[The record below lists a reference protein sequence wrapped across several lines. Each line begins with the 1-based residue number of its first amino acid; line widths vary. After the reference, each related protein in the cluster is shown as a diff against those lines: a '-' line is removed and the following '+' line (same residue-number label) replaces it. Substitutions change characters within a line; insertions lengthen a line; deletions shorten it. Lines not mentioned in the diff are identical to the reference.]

1 MIKYFLEKENTEDD
15 LCSFFSALCKGKPAG
30 LPAGVLRAAGQKA
43 KMEAGANPARSRHCI
58 DGALLLNPLNRRVW
72 EGKRGDEV

>member
-15 LCSFFSALCKGKPAG
+15 LCSFFSALCKGKLTACELG
-30 LPAGVLRAAGQKA
+30 TLRAAGWKA
-43 KMEAGANPARSRHCI
+43 KMEAGASPARSRHCI

>member
-15 LCSFFSALCKGKPAG
+15 LCSFFSALCNGEPAG
-30 LPAGVLRAAGQKA
+30 LKAGVLRAAGRKA

>member
-1 MIKYFLEKENTEDD
+1 MIYVLSPQRFAKKSL
-15 LCSFFSALCKGKPAG
+15 SV
-30 LPAGVLRAAGQKA
+30 LPEGGLRAAGRKA

-58 DGALLLNPLNRRVW
+58 DGALLMNPLNRRVW